1 MAYKNLNLNPV
12 LVLDGE
18 MASSLA
24 IVRSLG
30 RKGVRVTVG
39 SSKTNS
45 LSSLSRYCS
54 SYFVYPNP
62 LVDVPG
68 FRKILVEQLKRHSYS
83 LVIPGTDL
91 TICPL
96 MGIRESVEA
105 LSRLA
110 MPSNEALAVALS
122 KSRTRDLART
132 LQIPIPKTK
141 VIRNIEDFHGMQD
154 QIKYPVVIKADRSK
168 AWPSN
173 SPGRDISVAY
183 ACDPKELNLGVRPLL
198 ALGPVILQEFV
209 RGDGIGMGVL
219 ASRGDTLFAFQYR
232 RLHEV
237 PLTGGG
243 SSYRVSEPIDPK
255 LISYA
260 SSLLKALCW
269 DGVAMVEFKM
279 DRETGRTYLMEIN
292 GRFWGSLP
300 LAVAAGADFPSYLF
314 ELMVHQRHKFPAFYK
329 IGTRCRYLS
338 SEVEWLKAVLFRKCG
353 QRDTAAIVRFPDYRT
368 IIFDLCRLLNP
379 YEHSDIFDLLDPWP
393 GINEFNKIARRVTK
407 DLWQKYRSLQ
417 EARRVRHSATN

>member
-1 MAYKNLNLNPV
+1 MAYKNLHLNPV

-30 RKGVRVTVG
+30 RKGARVTVG

-68 FRKILVEQLKRHSYS
+68 FRKILIEQLKRHSYS
-83 LVIPGTDL
+83 LVIPVTDL

-96 MGIRESVEA
+96 MEIRKSVEA

-122 KSRTRDLART
+122 KSRTCDLART
-132 LQIPIPKTK
+132 LRIPIPKTM

-173 SPGRDISVAY
+173 SPGQDISVAY
-183 ACDPKELNLGVRPLL
+183 ALDPKELNLRVRHLL
-198 ALGPVILQEFV
+198 ALGPVILQEHV

-219 ASRGDTLFAFQYR
+219 ASRGETLFTFQYR

-255 LISYA
+255 LNYYT

-279 DRETGRTYLMEIN
+279 DRKTGKTYLMEIN

-300 LAVAAGADFPSYLF
+300 LAVAAGADFPSYL
-314 ELMVHQRHKFPAFYK
+314 LDLLVQQSKKFPATYK
-329 IGTRCRYLS
+329 VGLRCSQLS
-338 SEVEWLKAVLFRKCG
+338 REVEWLKEGLVTKRGMNEWARV
-353 QRDTAAIVRFPDYRT
+353 PSYRT
-368 IIFDLCRLLNP
+368 IIFDSCRLLNP
-379 YEHSDIFDLLDPWP
+379 SECFDTLDFWDPRP
-393 GINEFNKIARRVTK
+393 GINTIRRIAQQTVKDGWNKLLYLREKQRMRRI
-407 DLWQKYRSLQ
+407 Q
-417 EARRVRHSATN
+417 HHP